1 MKKSRKTK
9 KVKEKS
15 PEIVEIEEIQEN
27 EAGKNSFKCHFHS
40 NLINTYPGHNVM
52 IFQLSQVQVT
62 FETIQIVY
70 NTAKIFLGC
79 NEVYNI

>member
-27 EAGKNSFKCHFHS
+27 AAGKKFTQIPLTFI
-40 NLINTYPGHNVM
+40 NLINTYPGNNVILAIM
-52 IFQLSQVQVT
+52 VFQFS
-62 FETIQIVY
+62 IQPQIR
-70 NTAKIFLGC
+70 F
-79 NEVYNI
+79 